1 MYINRHRLRKTPC
14 LVADPIDY
22 RWNFLAYISSDYPFS
37 EKSCRG
43 KLSRVLRRAMKE
55 VDSCCTDGLWL
66 NYNQLNRLYKSLSP
80 EEQNQLTDY
89 IIRVY
94 SPFDWEKLVS
104 YYKSQDMMMLAIRST
119 TGAEYDIKEE
129 YNRFSDINYQD
140 IERYVIEKLSLNPK
154 SLLILSVDEKIE
166 LAKQI
171 EVNTTATMRQI
182 AKYLH
187 LPLK

>member
-1 MYINRHRLRKTPC
+1 
-14 LVADPIDY
+14 
-22 RWNFLAYISSDYPFS
+22 
-37 EKSCRG
+37 
-43 KLSRVLRRAMKE
+43 MKE